1 MSVAFAMVILI
12 CVLMIFDFFGT
23 KLTKEKVQHN
33 EEYADAYKTA
43 LNTYLKDGY
52 VPLQRLLY
60 FYLED
65 STLTLDI
72 LYTMNQNKEA
82 KTAREIESVC
92 EDQRVKNMT
101 ACTNV
106 NIEENKDY
114 LVVSTGHFN
123 FPLKSEFTVTSFFN
137 EQRTV
142 YGESNTHNGWD
153 LAVPAQTP
161 VYSVC
166 DGVVEKVNFTQDS
179 NLPYDQSGNSV
190 GNTIT
195 LKCDSDYDET
205 YYVIFAHLYPN
216 SAKVKEGFYLSF
228 GEEFEDNIIAKACHY
243 GFKPQ
248 DDDGILTG
256 PFREGILAYKGRK
269 NSSFFKD
276 SFESL
281 VVTNDKDI
289 CTFSFCYVDKNT
301 STAFIEPVCTR
312 EKYRKMG
319 LCKEM
324 LHGTINRL
332 KEMNIERAYIN
343 SFAWRKKVYNSAG
356 FETEDSIGFWYKE
369 I

>member
-1 MSVAFAMVILI
+1 MEIKKF
-12 CVLMIFDFFGT
+12 
-23 KLTKEKVQHN
+23 N
-33 EEYADAYKTA
+33 
-43 LNTYLKDGY
+43 
-52 VPLQRLLY
+52 
-60 FYLED
+60 
-65 STLTLDI
+65 LDTD
-72 LYTMNQNKEA
+72 YE
-82 KTAREIESVC
+82 
-92 EDQRVKNMT
+92 RVKAFLTECYKENKNMVCWLPQRFDDLVFRVDT
-101 ACTNV
+101 LYRDERGKLASQDFV
-106 NIEENKDY
+106 YIWEENSNIVGIVVPDGDCFNSSIKNGYEYIFPEMLD
-114 LVVSTGHFN
+114 LAEEKLKPLFDKKENGKIDFCVVSHDC
-123 FPLKSEFTVTSFFN
+123 LKYQADELIK
-137 EQRTV
+137 RG
-142 YGESNTHNGWD
+142 YKKGE
-153 LAVPAQTP
+153 
-161 VYSVC
+161 
-166 DGVVEKVNFTQDS
+166 
-179 NLPYDQSGNSV
+179 
-190 GNTIT
+190 
-195 LKCDSDYDET
+195 DSDYDNVAKPLET
-205 YYVIFAHLYPN
+205 NYIINLP
-216 SAKVKEGFYLSF
+216 EGFYLSF
-228 GEEFEDNIIAKACHY
+228 GEEFEDNIKAKACHY

-343 SFAWRKKVYNSAG
+343 SFDWRKKVYNSAG